1 MRPAV
6 ILAVLA
12 ALLLAA
18 CQQRPAPQFQVEAS
32 RSYDLPKETVWND
45 ILAFLRAND
54 ISVRSADLAG
64 GVIKAYRDN
73 YQDADWAYC
82 EPAMV
87 TDHAS
92 DTRRQRRAQ
101 VFLDRSLVLSIDVR
115 AAGDMVQVAPDARFT
130 ERQIN
135 SFRNLPFDVP
145 CRSTGALEKAL
156 LDAI

>member
-1 MRPAV
+1 MRPA
-6 ILAVLA
+6 IALAMLA
-12 ALLLAA
+12 ALVLAA
-18 CQQRPAPQFQVEAS
+18 CQRQVPQFQVEQS

-54 ISVRSADLAG
+54 IRVRSADLTS
-64 GVIKAYRDN
+64 GVIEADREN
-73 YQDADWAYC
+73 FQDAGWAYC
-82 EPAMV
+82 EPAKF

-101 VFLDRSLVLSIDVR
+101 IFLDRSLELRIDVR
-115 AAGDMVQVAPDARFT
+115 ATGDRVQVAPDAQLT

-135 SFRNLPFDVP
+135 SFKNLPFDAP
-145 CRSTGALEKAL
+145 CRSTGTLEKAL